1 MDTPGVGPPQRLVLV
16 LFPHIVQFLSQAL
29 YGVRYAV
36 GLGGQSNT
44 FEPPG
49 GVCSGFVVVSLGDQG
64 LGRCIC
70 LPWRRRRSVGHQRS
84 SDAYRHHNPTLN
96 ETALLNSSYG
106 RAQFETAFNT
116 FADIQYVHNSSWVG
130 ALNSPAVKIF
140 SSSLSKGDR
149 EAFHHLLVKQR
160 EMTKSEFEAFSRYP
174 TTRAWLRCASSSPRG
189 NFTAFT
195 LCRSDT
201 SSYSPDQDLIAPDD
215 AKRRGAVRLAQT
227 CFKLAVEFSMTSM
240 GIHVAT
246 IIAAALKAS
255 IAVFRLFA
263 IGFLALMAAWTSAGC
278 VAYSAIAVYR
288 LDHI

>member
-1 MDTPGVGPPQRLVLV
+1 MQPSLLLVIVACASHVIAKPRVYNTTLRES
-16 LFPHIVQFLSQAL
+16 LFHNRSAEVSKAADATYDELQNKTLLSTA
-29 YGVRYAV
+29 
-36 GLGGQSNT
+36 
-44 FEPPG
+44 
-49 GVCSGFVVVSLGDQG
+49 
-64 LGRCIC
+64 
-70 LPWRRRRSVGHQRS
+70 RSTLTDVPT
-84 SDAYRHHNPTLN
+84 AYRHHSPTLN
-96 ETALLNSSYG
+96 DTALLNSNYS

-130 ALNSPAVKIF
+130 ALNCPAVKNF

-149 EAFHHLLVKQR
+149 EAFHHLLVEQR

-174 TTRAWLRCASSSPRG
+174 TTRAWLRCASSSPPG

-255 IAVFRLFA
+255 VVAFRLFA

-278 VAYSAIAVYR
+278 VAYSAIAFYR
-288 LDHI
+288 LDHQ

>member
-1 MDTPGVGPPQRLVLV
+1 MQPSLLLVIVACASHVIAKPRVYNTTLRES
-16 LFPHIVQFLSQAL
+16 LFHNRSAEITKAADATYDELQNKTLLSTA
-29 YGVRYAV
+29 
-36 GLGGQSNT
+36 
-44 FEPPG
+44 
-49 GVCSGFVVVSLGDQG
+49 
-64 LGRCIC
+64 
-70 LPWRRRRSVGHQRS
+70 RSTLTDVPT
-84 SDAYRHHNPTLN
+84 AYRHHSPTLN
-96 ETALLNSSYG
+96 DTALLNSNYS

-130 ALNSPAVKIF
+130 ALNCPAVKNF

-149 EAFHHLLVKQR
+149 EAFHHLLVEQR

-227 CFKLAVEFSMTSM
+227 CFKLVCGVLDDQHGNSCGDHHRRCPQGIRSGLQAVR
-240 GIHVAT
+240 H
-246 IIAAALKAS
+246 
-255 IAVFRLFA
+255 RL
-263 IGFLALMAAWTSAGC
+263 LSAHG
-278 VAYSAIAVYR
+278 R
-288 LDHI
+288 LDERGLCCLLGHRVLSPRSPVALLEEHLSRSKP

>member
-1 MDTPGVGPPQRLVLV
+1 MLEKRELLV
-16 LFPHIVQFLSQAL
+16 
-29 YGVRYAV
+29 
-36 GLGGQSNT
+36 
-44 FEPPG
+44 
-49 GVCSGFVVVSLGDQG
+49 C
-64 LGRCIC
+64 
-70 LPWRRRRSVGHQRS
+70 RSVGHQRS

>member
-1 MDTPGVGPPQRLVLV
+1 MHQPQNKVVMQPSLLLVIVACASHVFAKPRVYNTTLRES
-16 LFPHIVQFLSQAL
+16 LFHNRSAEITKAADATYDELQNKTLLSTA
-29 YGVRYAV
+29 
-36 GLGGQSNT
+36 
-44 FEPPG
+44 
-49 GVCSGFVVVSLGDQG
+49 
-64 LGRCIC
+64 
-70 LPWRRRRSVGHQRS
+70 RSTLTDVPT
-84 SDAYRHHNPTLN
+84 AYRHHNPTLN

-130 ALNSPAVKIF
+130 ALNSPAVKNF

-149 EAFHHLLVKQR
+149 EAFHHLLVEQR

-201 SSYSPDQDLIAPDD
+201 SSYSPDQDLIASDD